1 MKNIYLFDDLDLR
14 QICRAID
21 PLLNDLNSVI
31 ASE

>member
-1 MKNIYLFDDLDLR
+1 MNNIYLFDALDLR
-14 QICRAID
+14 QICRAIE